1 MPFGGASAV
10 QAPTPEVQGICDT
23 VKSEILQKVGSESTP
38 EFRLVGFRTQV
49 VAGTNYF
56 VNIDVGGA
64 NLHARIFQALPHTGA
79 GPEVVAVKQKTAAD
93 ELEYFEA

>member
-1 MPFGGASAV
+1 MPIGGASAV
-10 QAPTPEVQGICDT
+10 QAPTPEVQAICDG
-23 VKSEILQKVGSESTP
+23 VKAEILHKLGSESAP
-38 EFRLVGFRTQV
+38 EYRLVGFRTQV

-64 NLHARIFQALPHTGA
+64 NVHARIFQALPHTGA
-79 GPEVVAVKQKTAAD
+79 GPEVVAVRRKSATD